1 MEQHVIAYIHQV
13 WGSRDRFPGPQPISI
28 ERRHFPILRRNL
40 YVVCEKTDGERYML
54 VCTRWQGRNIA
65 VLVNRSFSMFEV
77 RVNFPKTA
85 YEGTILDGELYEGV
99 LLVYDGI
106 IIDGTPIGHM
116 NFLDR
121 YGAIEQFIK
130 RIISMKSDPY
140 RVRLKKFHALSD
152 FATFQ
157 RDYLPHV
164 EQRVDGLI
172 FTPVY
177 EPVKLGTHDTM
188 FKWKPRDHNTIDF
201 QMKRDPNRPG
211 VWRLYVQEKGQLV
224 FESEIHNYEQ
234 PWFREDA
241 IVECQYMIDDS
252 PMWWRPL
259 KLRNDKTHPNNRLTF
274 YRTLVNIKE
283 DIQMSEF
290 NNIS

>member
-1 MEQHVIAYIHQV
+1 
-13 WGSRDRFPGPQPISI
+13 
-28 ERRHFPILRRNL
+28 
-40 YVVCEKTDGERYML
+40 
-54 VCTRWQGRNIA
+54 
-65 VLVNRSFSMFEV
+65 MFEV

-152 FATFQ
+152 FAMFQ